1 MKTVTFLRHYAGVV
15 TGSQSYTLG
24 QVATLADSV
33 ADVLLA
39 KGVVVVGDGP
49 ELPATPPLE
58 TGVAVS
64 SSTATP
70 AVTPARKPASKRAVK
85 KAAK

>member
-39 KGVVVVGDGP
+39 KGVVVV
-49 ELPATPPLE
+49 EEVPPLE
-58 TGVAVS
+58 TGAAVS
-64 SSTATP
+64 SSTAAP
-70 AVTPARKPASKRAVK
+70 AVTPARKTASKRAAK